1 MHHYT
6 LSKSLDF
13 DKVYKSDNQSLLDY
27 IVYGRFANAPL
38 KINLFISN
46 LFLFNYKLK
55 AVRIFISVLNT
66 FYICNILKNRQID
79 KLLSTPY

>member
-1 MHHYT
+1 M
-6 LSKSLDF
+6 
-13 DKVYKSDNQSLLDY
+13 
-27 IVYGRFANAPL
+27 YGRFANASL

-66 FYICNILKNRQID
+66 FYICNILKNQQIG